1 MGRFC
6 AAPAPAKNT
15 INPYRLTANAMDL
28 NEVVEVI
35 RGTVRNSSSRIA
47 TCAAAR
53 VSCEG
58 WLKVELLH
66 ALTLRFNDREDVE
79 LLPEKQHIDLVISDR
94 QEKILIE
101 LKTFPCNYGASG
113 KPITNFIG
121 GVIRDLEKLCPLRAK
136 GTKCL
141 AVWVAYAIP
150 DTIPAS
156 WPRHLARVR
165 GVASVTHCVDVI
177 PLWPGQNAHLHIMEP
192 LVADVTIASQT
203 LPL

>member
-1 MGRFC
+1 
-6 AAPAPAKNT
+6 
-15 INPYRLTANAMDL
+15 MDL
-28 NEVVEVI
+28 KEIIEVI

-47 TCAAAR
+47 ACAEAR

-58 WLKVELLH
+58 WLKVELLYAF
-66 ALTLRFNDREDVE
+66 ALKFKDRDDVE
-79 LLPEKQHIDLVISDR
+79 ILPEKQHIDLVLLDR

-101 LKTFPCNYGASG
+101 LKTFPSNYGASG

-121 GVIRDLEKLCPLRAK
+121 GLIQDLEKLCPLGVK

-141 AVWVAYAIP
+141 AVWIAYPIP

-156 WPRHLARVR
+156 WPRHLSRVR

-192 LVADVTIASQT
+192 LVANVIMASQN
-203 LPL
+203 LPNPY